1 MYQLVAAIFIL
12 LFSVGTIAK
21 TYSEEQLVILA
32 NEFVTAKNARQQPD
46 TTEQDVEHYISLLA
60 DEFIDEHV
68 KFGVTITSK
77 AELRKGMIAKMADEI
92 IYSSITINQTMTG
105 ANVVMIKMTE
115 EGKGKDK
122 KIL

>member
-77 AELRKGMIAKMADEI
+77 A
-92 IYSSITINQTMTG
+92 
-105 ANVVMIKMTE
+105 
-115 EGKGKDK
+115 
-122 KIL
+122 